1 MGDFELYFNLG
12 LDHVLDINGYDH
24 LLFLLALTV
33 PFDTKEWKKLL
44 LLLTL
49 FTLGHTLSL
58 FLSILNIVSIK
69 ASWIELFIPITILIT
84 AIYNLIKTIQNSKNQ
99 SFPFV
104 LFATLFFGVVH
115 GLGFSNYF
123 KTIATGTPTDKVLPT
138 VQFALG
144 IEVAQIIIVAVT
156 LLLTYTIITLTKFTK
171 RDWIVCISAF
181 IIGIVLPLIL
191 ENEIWSK

>member
-1 MGDFELYFNLG
+1 MSEFELYFNLG
-12 LDHVLDINGYDH
+12 LEHVLDINGYDH

-33 PFDTKEWKKLL
+33 PFDTREWKKIL

-58 FLSILNIVSIK
+58 FLSILNIVSVK
-69 ASWIELFIPITILIT
+69 ASRIELFIPITILIT
-84 AIYNLIKTIQNSKNQ
+84 ALYNLINTAQNSKTQ

-104 LFATLFFGVVH
+104 LLSTVFFGLIH

-123 KTIATGTPTDKVLPT
+123 KTIAVGTPTDKVLPT
-138 VQFALG
+138 VQFAVG
-144 IEVAQIIIVAVT
+144 IEVAQIIIVAAT
-156 LLLTYTIITLTKFTK
+156 LLLTYTVITLTKFTK
-171 RDWIVCISAF
+171 RDLIICISAF
-181 IIGIVLPLIL
+181 IIGVVMPLIL